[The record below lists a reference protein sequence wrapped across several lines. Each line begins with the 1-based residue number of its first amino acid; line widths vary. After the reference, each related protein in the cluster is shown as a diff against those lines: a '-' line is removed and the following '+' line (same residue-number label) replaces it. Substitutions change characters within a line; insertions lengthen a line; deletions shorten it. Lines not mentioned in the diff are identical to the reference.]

1 MADYLRQLGNDE
13 KRCPCAVVATV
24 AGSDIIGP
32 LADATLAI
40 STIPAK
46 SALGRVY
53 VVVTEAFAAGSTLD
67 FGVTGV
73 GTKFLTGLDL
83 ATLGATRSQVLHGGV
98 NLADL
103 LAIITP
109 NANAIA
115 LTVGEVKLVIELT
128 ETELR
133 AGMYTA

>member
-13 KRCPCAVVATV
+13 KRCPSAVVATV
-24 AGSDIIGP
+24 AGADIVGP
-32 LADATLAI
+32 LATTDLAVA
-40 STIPAK
+40 TIPAN

-67 FGVTGV
+67 FGVTGLP
-73 GTKFLTGLDL
+73 TNFLTGLDL
-83 ATLGATRSQVLHGGV
+83 ATVGASRSQVLHGSV
-98 NLADL
+98 NPADL

-115 LTVGEVKLVIELT
+115 STVGEVKLVIELT
-128 ETELR
+128 ETNLK